1 MLLEGKKMQQLNAT
15 TNIQKSAPTSLDVLV
30 ALLPLA
36 SQSAVSGF
44 RCHIILAYTQTTLLI
59 LCPPHNHS
67 WKEFEPRNLVPAF
80 SLKQIHRKYSKF

>member
-30 ALLPLA
+30 LLLLLLA

-67 WKEFEPRNLVPAF
+67 WKE
-80 SLKQIHRKYSKF
+80 